1 MSIDTNLLI
10 ALSIIR
16 DECWRHSRCRE
27 CPFQD
32 KCIINPD
39 GLVPRCWKIPEP
51 PPEPAERQRIEWLRM
66 LPDDEI
72 LNVMDYSHFSLECAD
87 CYNVDS
93 EGEYLRKS
101 FVECCDAGHADWW
114 HEVVSLE
121 QFRKDVGLDETDT

>member
-27 CPFQD
+27 CPLQD

-39 GLVPRCWKIPEP
+39 GLVPRCWTIPEP
-51 PPEPAERQRIEWLRM
+51 PPEPTERQRIEWLRM
-66 LPDDEI
+66 LPDDEMLI
-72 LNVMDYSHFSLECAD
+72 AIEPFLKCANCQWHGVD
-87 CYNVDS
+87 CCNNDDMT
-93 EGEYLRKS
+93 
-101 FVECCDAGHADWW
+101 CNNGHMKWW

-121 QFRKDVGLDETDT
+121 QFRKDVGMNY

>member
-27 CPFQD
+27 CPLQD

-39 GLVPRCWKIPEP
+39 GLVPRCWTIPEP
-51 PPEPAERQRIEWLRM
+51 PPEPTERQCIEWLRM
-66 LPDDEI
+66 LPDDEM
-72 LNVMDYSHFSLECAD
+72 L
-87 CYNVDS
+87 
-93 EGEYLRKS
+93 
-101 FVECCDAGHADWW
+101 DAVNHIGPHSMFPW

-121 QFRKDVGLDETDT
+121 QFRKDVGLSNDTDS